1 MADKLRIPTTAP
13 QHGGGTAEYPDP
25 LPIETDASAEAAVG
39 VVREW
44 IEQAIPAEWRIAAEK
59 GVEQLR
65 EVRPREAYEQ
75 WYPAFASTG
84 LAIPQWPR
92 AYGGLGVSSTTARA
106 IEAELAPHR
115 LGRLNIL
122 GINLA
127 GSALLHW
134 GTEEQKRRYLIP
146 IVRNEEQWCQLF
158 SEPNAGSDLP
168 SLAAWATRTETGWQI
183 TGQKVW
189 NTWAE
194 KADFGI
200 LLARTSP
207 DLPKREGLTCVIL
220 PMHQPGVEVRPL
232 RQLTG
237 DSEFNEVILD
247 EAQAGDEHLLGSVDN
262 GWAVARTVL
271 SGERQNVSGPGSGG
285 GLDNLGGRSVHR
297 LLQRA
302 AEANPAGRPADDAI
316 WRQRLMKLW
325 SEHQVM
331 LWTNLR
337 VRGARKSGRE
347 PGANSSIGKL
357 FSTEHNKRLQEAWFD
372 MTAMVADAGATEEG
386 RRVRYGFLRS
396 RANTIEGGTSQVQRN
411 VLGEAIL
418 GLPRE
423 PDQYHGASWRDVPR

>member
-1 MADKLRIPTTAP
+1 M
-13 QHGGGTAEYPDP
+13 GTAEP
-25 LPIETDASAEAAVG
+25 LPIDADASPDVAVR

-44 IEQAIPAEWRIAAEK
+44 IKRAIPSEWRDAAAE
-59 GVEQLR
+59 GVERLR
-65 EVRPREAYEQ
+65 EIRPREVYEQ
-75 WYPAFASTG
+75 WYPAFGSTG
-84 LAIPQWPR
+84 LVVPQWPR
-92 AYGGLGVSSTTARA
+92 AYGGLGVSSATARA

-134 GTEEQKRRYLIP
+134 GTEDQKRRYLLP

-158 SEPNAGSDLP
+158 SEPDAGSDLP
-168 SLAAWATRTETGWQI
+168 SLAALATRTDTGWEI

-207 DLPKREGLTCVIL
+207 DMPKREGLTCLIL

-247 EAQAGDEHLLGSVDN
+247 KARADNEHLLGKVDH

-285 GLDNLGGRSVHR
+285 GLDNLTGRSVQR
-297 LLQRA
+297 LLQRSTQ
-302 AEANPAGRPADDAI
+302 PDPSGRPADDAI
-316 WRQRLMKLW
+316 WRQRLMRLW

-337 VRGARKSGRE
+337 VRGARQSGRE
-347 PGANSSIGKL
+347 PGPNSSIGKL

-372 MTAMVADAGATEEG
+372 MIGMVAVAGDTEEG
-386 RRVRYGFLRS
+386 HRIRYAFLRS
-396 RANTIEGGTSQVQRN
+396 RANTIEGGTSEVQRN

-423 PDQYHGASWRDVPR
+423 PDPYHAASWRDTPR